1 MNRNEHRSPEGRNT
15 HNSGHIS
22 DIQEHEENEDRSVEE
37 DTPAQLDH
45 RPSLRP
51 GHPSQSHSHLQPPR
65 DHGRL
70 SVSDDNNTS
79 NNSSNS
85 QTNNHSSNNTQYS
98 NGSPAGGSRS
108 PNKRLDKD
116 GQRQTSPKTPLRLS
130 TSMIGASSS
139 AFHIH
144 DNPMSAVL
152 PKMPVLFNNGS
163 SSSSFVDTMTQ
174 QLSIHVE
181 QPVGSMSISPSSRD
195 VVLAA

>member
-15 HNSGHIS
+15 SNSGHIS
-22 DIQEHEENEDRSVEE
+22 DIQEHEENDENDENEEHSVE
-37 DTPAQLDH
+37 DTPAHLDH
-45 RPSLRP
+45 RPS
-51 GHPSQSHSHLQPPR
+51 HPPQSHSHLQQPR

-70 SVSDDNNTS
+70 SVDDDNTNNNDSTS
-79 NNSSNS
+79 NHPNNDSSP
-85 QTNNHSSNNTQYS
+85 YI
-98 NGSPAGGSRS
+98 NGSTAGAGGFGHS
-108 PNKRLDKD
+108 PSKRLGEGSQK
-116 GQRQTSPKTPLRLS
+116 QTSPKTPLRLS
-130 TSMIGASSS
+130 TSMVGASST
-139 AFHIH
+139 FHIH

-152 PKMPVLFNNGS
+152 PKMPTLFNNGS